1 MEICPHNECTGCY
14 ACVSACKHDCIK
26 MEEDELGAIH
36 PYIDDEKCINCGACR
51 KACPNNVSLDF
62 KYPTACYASWITD
75 KEKRRICASGGI
87 GTTMSEYVIRNGGV
101 VFGSRYNEN
110 LVPIMTFTER
120 LEELEHFK
128 GSRYVQ
134 SLVGNGTFIQVKKF
148 LIDNR
153 QVLFIGTPCQIAG
166 LKSFLKKDYQNLI
179 TVDLICHGVCPT
191 KYFTE
196 EVDYLAKKY
205 KLENIED
212 ARFRGND
219 GNNFRL
225 TLWNKA
231 RRKLFPGNNYREKM
245 LRLSES
251 QQFYIWGFLLGVT
264 LRENCY
270 SCKYARPERI
280 SDITIGDFIGLGKQV
295 PFDYP
300 KGNVS
305 SVTIN
310 TEKGNVFYKS
320 VSDSNDSLI
329 NIERNYEERLEY
341 KPSLV
346 EPFHRHPLS
355 STFIEY
361 YKEEGYVMAIRHTL
375 KDYLLNRQIKLY
387 LNYWTYIYRV
397 PRKVFKIIIGKNGK
411 R

>member
-36 PYIDDEKCINCGACR
+36 PYVDDDKCVNCGACR
-51 KACPNNVSLDF
+51 KVCPNNAPLDF

-101 VFGSRYNEN
+101 VFGSQYNES
-110 LVPIMTFTER
+110 LVPIMTYTEH
-120 LEELEHFK
+120 LEELEYFK

-134 SLVGNGTFIQVKKF
+134 SKVGNDTFIQVKKF
-148 LIDNR
+148 LLDNR

-166 LKSFLKKDYQNLI
+166 LKSFLRKDYPNLI

-196 EVDYLAKKY
+196 EIDYLSRKY
-205 KLENIED
+205 KLENIAD

-219 GNNFRL
+219 GNN
-225 TLWNKA
+225 
-231 RRKLFPGNNYREKM
+231 YREKL

-280 SDITIGDFIGLGKQV
+280 SDITIGDFIGLGEQV
-295 PFDYP
+295 PFEYP

-310 TEKGNVFYKS
+310 TKKGDVFYKF
-320 VSDSNDSLI
+320 VSESSKTLKNV
-329 NIERNYEERLEY
+329 ERNYEERLEY

-355 STFIEY
+355 AKFVEEY
-361 YKEEGYVMAIRHTL
+361 KKEGYVMAIRQTL
-375 KDYLLNRQIKLY
+375 NGFLLKRQIKLY
-387 LNYWTYIYRV
+387 LNYWTYTYRV
-397 PRKVFKIIIGKNGK
+397 PRKLYKTLISKNGK

>member
-26 MEEDELGAIH
+26 MEEDELGAI
-36 PYIDDEKCINCGACR
+36 PPSVDENKCVNCGACR
-51 KACPNNVSLDF
+51 KVCPNKVSFDF
-62 KYPTACYASWITD
+62 KYPSACYASWITD

-101 VFGSRYNEN
+101 VFGSRYNES

-134 SLVGNGTFIQVKKF
+134 SLVGNDTYKQVKNF
-148 LIDNR
+148 LLDDR

-166 LKSFLKKDYQNLI
+166 LKSFLRKEYQNLI

-191 KYFTE
+191 RYFTE
-196 EVDYLAKKY
+196 EVDYLSNKF
-205 KLENIED
+205 KLKDISD

-219 GNNFRL
+219 GNNYRL

-231 RRKLFPGNNYREKM
+231 RRKLFPRDNYREKL

-251 QQFYIWGFLLGVT
+251 QQFYISGFLLGVT

-270 SCKYARPERI
+270 TCKYARPERI
-280 SDITIGDFIGLGKQV
+280 SDITIGDFIGLGKEV

-300 KGNVS
+300 KANVS

-310 TEKGNVFYKS
+310 TEKGDAFYKS
-320 VSDSNDSLI
+320 VSESNDMLI
-329 NIERNYEERLEY
+329 NVERNYGERLEY

-346 EPFHRHPLS
+346 EPFHRHPLNVKFKS
-355 STFIEY
+355 
-361 YKEEGYVMAIRHTL
+361 
-375 KDYLLNRQIKLY
+375 
-387 LNYWTYIYRV
+387 NYPVYGFALSV
-397 PRKVFKIIIGKNGK
+397 RKVLHKEMSRRKMGRLLCLPLIPLKVVKRIFK
-411 R
+411 RR